1 MDSRLYTFLMVD
13 KTKNYTRA
21 AENLNLTQPAV
32 YKQIKYLENYY
43 GVNLFIKDGRRL
55 KLTDEGEILRNYAHQ
70 IINIHEE
77 LKEKLQEKDF
87 SREKYR
93 IGATMTIGAYI
104 LPRIIYKYM
113 DLNNNIDISLTVNNT
128 NMILQKLLDREI
140 SMAVIE
146 GPFDKIKFKYKKFK
160 DDELVLIG
168 PTNGRLAEINKIS
181 IDELLKENFILREK
195 FSGTREII
203 ESLLISKGYSHDVLN
218 NHMEINSIN
227 GIKTLVE
234 EGVGLSIL
242 SKESVKREIDLKTLK
257 IISIK
262 DITIVRELNFV
273 YIYDKDMD
281 FIERFI
287 NFSLRKEVAEDDN

>member
-70 IINIHEE
+70 IINIHGE

-257 IISIK
+257 IIPIK
-262 DITIVRELNFV
+262 DITILRELNFV

-281 FIERFI
+281 FIEKFI
-287 NFSLRKEVAEDDN
+287 NFSLRKEVVEDDN

>member
-32 YKQIKYLENYY
+32 YKQIKFLENYY

-55 KLTDEGEILRNYAHQ
+55 KLTDEGEVFRTYAHQ

-77 LKEKLQEKDF
+77 LKEKLQDKDL
-87 SREKYR
+87 SREKYKV
-93 IGATMTIGAYI
+93 GATMTIGAYI

-146 GPFDKIKFKYKKFK
+146 GPFDKTKFKYKKFK

-168 PTNGRLAEINKIS
+168 PTNGRLAEKNKIS

-281 FIERFI
+281 FIEKFI

>member
-55 KLTDEGEILRNYAHQ
+55 RLTDEGKIFRTYAYQ

-77 LKEKLQEKDF
+77 LKEKLQEKDLT
-87 SREKYR
+87 REKYR

-104 LPRIIYKYM
+104 LPKIIYKYM
-113 DLNNNIDISLTVNNT
+113 NLNNNIDISLTVNNT
-128 NMILQKLLDREI
+128 NIILQKLLDREI
-140 SMAVIE
+140 SVGLIE

-168 PTNGRLAEINKIS
+168 PTKGRLAEINEIS
-181 IDELLKENFILREK
+181 IDKLLRENFILREK

-242 SKESVKREIDLKTLK
+242 SRESIKREIDLKTLK
-257 IISIK
+257 IIPIK

-281 FIERFI
+281 FIEEFI

>member
-32 YKQIKYLENYY
+32 YKQIKFLENYY
-43 GVNLFIKDGRRL
+43 GVNLFVKDGRRL
-55 KLTDEGEILRNYAHQ
+55 KLTDEGEVVRNYAHQ

-77 LKEKLQEKDF
+77 LKEKLQEKDLV
-87 SREKYR
+87 REKYKV
-93 IGATMTIGAYI
+93 GATMTIGAYI
-104 LPRIIYKYM
+104 LPKIIYKYM
-113 DLNNNIDISLTVNNT
+113 NLNNIDISLTVNNT
-128 NMILQKLLDREI
+128 NIILQKLLDREI
-140 SMAVIE
+140 SLGLIE
-146 GPFDKIKFKYKKFK
+146 GPFDKTKFKYKKFK
-160 DDELVLIG
+160 YDELVLIG
-168 PTNGRLAEINKIS
+168 PTKGRLSEVNEMS
-181 IDELLKENFILREK
+181 LDELLKEDFILREK

-242 SKESVKREIDLKTLK
+242 SNESIKREIDLKTLR

-262 DITIVRELNFV
+262 DITILRELNFV
-273 YIYDKDMD
+273 YIYDKDKE
-281 FIERFI
+281 FIENFI
-287 NFSLRKEVAEDDN
+287 EFTLK

>member
-43 GVNLFIKDGRRL
+43 GVNLFIKEGRRL
-55 KLTDEGEILRNYAHQ
+55 RLTDEGKILKEYSHQ

-77 LKEKLQEKDF
+77 LKEKLQEKDLT
-87 SREKYR
+87 REKYR
-93 IGATMTIGAYI
+93 IGATMTIGPYI

-128 NMILQKLLDREI
+128 NIILQKLLDREI
-140 SMAVIE
+140 SVGLIE
-146 GPFDKIKFKYKKFK
+146 GPFDKTKFKYKTFK

-168 PTNGRLAEINKIS
+168 PTKGRLSEISEMS
-181 IDELLKENFILREK
+181 IDELLMENFILREK

-203 ESLLISKGYSHDVLN
+203 ESLLISKGYSHDVLS

-242 SKESVKREIDLKTLK
+242 SKESIKREIDLKTLK
-257 IISIK
+257 IIPIK

-281 FIERFI
+281 FIEEFI